1 MEDEL
6 RQTDANF
13 EDPAGR
19 APLMG
24 YGWGWKVLEFFFV
37 ALIM

>member
-6 RQTDANF
+6 MQTDANF

-24 YGWGWKVLEFFFV
+24 NRGTLQ
-37 ALIM
+37 